1 MLSWLWELSQQI
13 MLKCVCQDADADT
26 SEDLGD
32 LLYTTELADVKII
45 TADGKMIQAHKAI
58 LSARSKVFA
67 AMFKHSMKENTE
79 NCVVIS
85 DFNGDVVSEMIRFIY
100 TGEAPNLE
108 EMNVDLLGAADK
120 YELDR
125 LKAMCA
131 KSMGDSLCMK
141 TAPTVL
147 KTAELYGLK
156 DLKLKT
162 IEFIKTNIQ
171 DET

>member
-32 LLYTTELADVKII
+32 LLYTEELADVKII
-45 TADGKMIQAHKAI
+45 TADGQMIPVHKAI

-67 AMFKHSMKENTE
+67 AMFKHSKKENTE
-79 NCVVIS
+79 NCFVII

-100 TGEAPNLE
+100 TGKAPNLE
-108 EMNVDLLGAADK
+108 EMSVDLLRAADK

-131 KSMGDSLCMK
+131 KSMGDSL
-141 TAPTVL
+141 
-147 KTAELYGLK
+147 Y
-156 DLKLKT
+156 
-162 IEFIKTNIQ
+162 IETTESIGSWFIYPSNSK
-171 DET
+171 